1 MAILT
6 LALGIGANSA
16 VFTVL
21 DSIVLKPPPFPE
33 PNRII
38 RIHGLNELHG
48 WTNGYVTMPDVD
60 DFREHATKLSAV
72 AGFSEGVWI
81 LSGRG
86 PASAIKGTQIRGD
99 FFAVLGIQPRLGRP
113 PTAQDFAPGA
123 MPAVVLS
130 DRIWRN
136 VFHADPQILDS
147 IVTFDS
153 EPHRIAGI
161 MPADFQYPLASEIWV
176 STPGDRNVARG
187 RAYATTNALARLK
200 PGASIEEASSEI
212 AAIASRTA
220 SAHPNSHQGFR
231 TEVVTLA
238 EDQSGD
244 ARAVLQLFLAAVGC
258 VLLIAC
264 SNVANLMLARA
275 TGRSRELAIR
285 AALGAT
291 SRRLLMQTFAESLLL
306 ALAGAALG
314 LVIAQAALQ
323 ALIIANAHLLP
334 RASEIRLE
342 PLTVVYTIIVALLTS
357 VLFGAFPAFS
367 IVRADLQRGLNDRSG
382 ALSVSSSRAR
392 TALVITQFALA
403 TILACSAGLLVK
415 AFYKLIK
422 TDPGYLTRQIFLG
435 DVNLPDKTY
444 KNNFTGAARFYRDA
458 LTALAEI
465 PGVDQVGAVSNP
477 PLGSGEFHRLV
488 GRFGGPAQQKVPVT
502 LVGASVGYHQAM
514 GIALRQGRFFQWAD
528 WAEPQ
533 RYPVIFS
540 ESLARRLFG
549 SADPLGREVTFAG
562 ADKMEVVGVVSDI
575 RSTAFD
581 EPPQTHIYIPLERS
595 QMLFATFAIRSQ
607 LPADRL
613 ADAVRQCFARI
624 DPEIPLINARTM
636 EETAERHLAGA
647 RLRTILISAFAGGAL
662 LLAVVGIYGLLSYTV
677 EQRSREMGVRVAL
690 GASSGDIAKL
700 IVGQG
705 LRLAVLGVAIG
716 LVVAFALG
724 QALGGLIYGIEP
736 LDPVVAAIAT
746 GLFLLV
752 SVAASLG
759 PALRAASADPLAI
772 LRQN

>member
-1 MAILT
+1 
-6 LALGIGANSA
+6 
-16 VFTVL
+16 
-21 DSIVLKPPPFPE
+21 
-33 PNRII
+33 
-38 RIHGLNELHG
+38 
-48 WTNGYVTMPDVD
+48 
-60 DFREHATKLSAV
+60 
-72 AGFSEGVWI
+72 
-81 LSGRG
+81 
-86 PASAIKGTQIRGD
+86 
-99 FFAVLGIQPRLGRP
+99 
-113 PTAQDFAPGA
+113 
-123 MPAVVLS
+123 MPA
-130 DRIWRN
+130 N
-136 VFHADPQILDS
+136 
-147 IVTFDS
+147 
-153 EPHRIAGI
+153 
-161 MPADFQYPLASEIWV
+161 FQYPLASEIWV
-176 STPGDRNVARG
+176 STPGDRDVARG

-200 PGASIEEASSEI
+200 PGTSLEEASSEI
-212 AAIASRTA
+212 AAIASRIS
-220 SAHPNSHQGFR
+220 SAHPQSHQGFK

-306 ALAGAALG
+306 SLAGAALG
-314 LVIAQAALQ
+314 LVIAQAALR
-323 ALIIANAHLLP
+323 ALILANGHLLP
-334 RASEIRLE
+334 RVSEIQLE
-342 PLTVVYTIIVALLTS
+342 PLTVAYTILVALLTS

-367 IVRADLQRGLNDRSG
+367 IVRADVQRGLNDRSG
-382 ALSVSSSRAR
+382 ALSVSSTRAR

-422 TDPGYLTRQIFLG
+422 TDPGYQTHQIFLG

-477 PLGSGEFHRLV
+477 PLGSGEFHRQL
-488 GRFGGPAQQKVPVT
+488 GRFGEPALQRVPVT

-514 GIALRQGRFFQWAD
+514 GIALRQGRYFQWAD
-528 WAEPQ
+528 WGETK

-540 ESLARRLFG
+540 ESLAKRLFG

-562 ADKMEVVGVVSDI
+562 SDKMEVVGVVSDI
-575 RSTAFD
+575 RSIALD

-595 QMLFATFAIRSQ
+595 LMLFATFAIHSQ

-613 ADAVRQCFARI
+613 ADAVRQRFARV

-636 EETAERHLAGA
+636 AETAERHLAGA
-647 RLRTILISAFAGGAL
+647 RLRTILISSFAGGAL

-677 EQRSREMGVRVAL
+677 EQRSREMGLRVAL
-690 GASSGDIAKL
+690 GASSRDIARL

-705 LRLAVLGVAIG
+705 LRLAVAGVTIG
-716 LVVAFALG
+716 LVVSFALG

-746 GLFLLV
+746 VLFLLV
-752 SVAASLG
+752 SIAASLG
-759 PALRAASADPLAI
+759 PAIRASNADPLEI